1 MVRLSALASNLKYC
15 KKQLLHRTQITH
27 HTGLWSFSSTL
38 SDTCEYDK
46 LSFVNFTVSA
56 RPEFSHAELCEV

>member
-46 LSFVNFTVSA
+46 LSFVNFTVRCST
-56 RPEFSHAELCEV
+56 